1 MKKIENNECLH
12 DFGEFIRKERER
24 RELSQEE
31 VAQMVGI
38 HRTYYGK
45 IELARREV
53 DLFTAMAIC
62 KALKIDLSDFI
73 KNYMKKETP

>member
-1 MKKIENNECLH
+1 MKNIENNECLR

-53 DLFTAMAIC
+53 DLFTAMTIC
-62 KALKIDLSDFI
+62 KALNIDLSNFI
-73 KNYMKKETP
+73 KTQMN

>member
-1 MKKIENNECLH
+1 MKKIENNECLC
-12 DFGEFIRKERER
+12 DFGEFIRSERER
-24 RELSQEE
+24 KELSQEE

-45 IELARREV
+45 IENARREV
-53 DLFTAMAIC
+53 DLVTAMSIC

-73 KNYMKKETP
+73 KSHMK